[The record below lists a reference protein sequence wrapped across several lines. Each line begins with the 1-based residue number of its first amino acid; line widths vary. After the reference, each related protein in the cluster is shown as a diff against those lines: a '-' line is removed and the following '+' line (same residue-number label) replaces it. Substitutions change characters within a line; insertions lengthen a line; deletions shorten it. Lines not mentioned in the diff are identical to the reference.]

1 MSSFE
6 KLSAF
11 ADCLPPGKPGL
22 TPRELRNKFLRL
34 PTNTT
39 GEPKSVRTTQR
50 WLNTLKDQGLATTV
64 EQDPDRNENDAQH
77 WYATP
82 KKKDRLSIAEAI
94 AYHLIEQV
102 AQPLLPP
109 EIMEA
114 LDRQFTVARESIRQQ
129 RKVSAEGQWTEQV
142 AVIREEFART
152 PKHVDPAVLRN
163 IQTALMRKKQV
174 RCLYQSSTR
183 KLKQEK
189 PREHLLEIRG
199 LVQKGP
205 TLYAVVTV
213 ATHQRPKTVAFALD
227 RFLSAEILKDPVRH
241 WDTTLKDF
249 IDGGGLEF
257 GHSGEKIQFKAR
269 IDEDLGIALTESPLS
284 DDQVI
289 TRDGYG
295 IYVTA
300 TLWQSWPFESWIL
313 SRASKIC
320 VLAPPPLRDK
330 IAEILEA
337 ANEQYR

>member
-11 ADCLPPGKPGL
+11 AECLPSGKPGL

-34 PTNTT
+34 PTNIS

-64 EQDPDRNENDAQH
+64 KQDPDRNDNDAQH
-77 WYATP
+77 WYATA

-94 AYHLIEQV
+94 AYQLIEQV

-114 LDRQFTVARESIRQQ
+114 LERQFTVARESIRQQ
-129 RKVSAEGQWTEQV
+129 RKVSPEAQWTEQV
-142 AVIREEFART
+142 TVIREEFTRK
-152 PKHVDPAVLRN
+152 PKHVDPPILRT

-174 RCLYQSSTR
+174 RCQYQSSTR

-189 PREHLLEIRG
+189 AREHLLEIRG

-205 TLYAVVTV
+205 TLYAIVTV
-213 ATHQRPKTVAFALD
+213 ATRQTPKTVAFALD
-227 RFLSAEILKDPVRH
+227 RFLSAEMLKAPVRH
-241 WDTTLKDF
+241 WETTLKDF

-269 IDEDLGIALTESPLS
+269 IDEDLAIALTESPLS
-284 DDQVI
+284 GDQVI
-289 TRDGYG
+289 TRDGSG

-313 SRASKIC
+313 SRAAKIC
-320 VLAPPPLRDK
+320 VIEPPALRTRV
-330 IAEILEA
+330 AGILKSA
-337 ANEQYR
+337 SEQYN